1 MLHKVGV
8 GKVVPPSGNQA
19 RTKWRGY
26 GSHMEEMRSAE
37 WQRVSDS
44 EGEVEN
50 CDEGHVLFILWKLR
64 RRWFY
69 EHWMVVALPKNI
81 HEY

>member
-1 MLHKVGV
+1 
-8 GKVVPPSGNQA
+8 
-19 RTKWRGY
+19 
-26 GSHMEEMRSAE
+26 MEEMRSAE

-81 HEY
+81 DEY